1 MSEIDDLIS
10 LLQNNWTAAVVPTV
24 AKITS
29 LKRTNYQ
36 DSSYILVY
44 EYNYDEKKRG
54 FHYDFVKKTMTFS
67 FDIRTKNS
75 YQDLRIIEAEVLR
88 ILHSIRKDPISGY
101 DKLEIIRRTDLSNT
115 IIKLYHIV
123 IDVSI
128 IKTLIAL

>member
-10 LLQNNWTAAVVPTV
+10 LLQNNWTAAIVPTI

-88 ILHSIRKDPISGY
+88 ILHSVRKDPISGY
-101 DKLEIIRRTDLSNT
+101 DKLEIIRRTDLSE
-115 IIKLYHIV
+115 KLVRLYHIV
-123 IDVSI
+123 IDVEL
-128 IKTLIAL
+128 KKLLIVL